1 MKAYMTNGT
10 LEYLE
15 QIRDNHPAITMYF
28 MRNNTSTTVYYED
41 TGSSVF
47 KEARSYTAIA
57 ERGSIHEDGF
67 VVMNHIPVTDD
78 GKPIFES
85 EFKQRADRIEK
96 VPGSYAFRV
105 LRPLHG
111 NTYVLLVQWDS
122 EQSYQVWRDSDV
134 YNKNYGKDVKP
145 KYRAGK
151 SFRTTYNMVDWDEV
165 KADREETAEDKD

>member
-15 QIRDNHPAITMYF
+15 QIRDNYPAITMYF

-41 TGSSVF
+41 TGISVF
-47 KEARSYTAIA
+47 KEARSYTVISD
-57 ERGSIHEDGF
+57 RGSFQEHGY
-67 VVMNHIPVTDD
+67 VVMTHIPVTDD

-96 VPGSYAFRV
+96 VPGFYAFRV

-111 NTYVLLVQWDS
+111 NTYVLAIQWDS

-134 YNKNYGKDVKP
+134 YNQNYGKDIKP

-151 SFRTTYNMVDWDEV
+151 SFRTIYNMVDWDEV
-165 KADREETAEDKD
+165 KAEREEAENKD